1 MMNEEHRIKQRILDY
16 AHNHGRIGF
25 AQLVSDLGLKPNTAR
40 QYLSRLT
47 REKKLVRVGSGE
59 YMCSDKQTFVF
70 IPTKDIEKLYGELR
84 KGFPFAD
91 FCIYDGSIFNPLQH
105 HVAVNLAIYVE
116 TNRDAVDSV
125 FFRLKDTQKVVVY
138 KRPGNNMMYDYVDLH
153 EPCVIV
159 KPFVTE
165 APVNKVN
172 GIQTPTLEKLLVD
185 IQKDDDL
192 DYMRGV
198 ESLYMFQTAIDEYV
212 LNTPRMLR
220 YARRRGAFDDIDS
233 LIKQSQ
239 RV

>member
-1 MMNEEHRIKQRILDY
+1 M
-16 AHNHGRIGF
+16 
-25 AQLVSDLGLKPNTAR
+25 
-40 QYLSRLT
+40 
-47 REKKLVRVGSGE
+47 
-59 YMCSDKQTFVF
+59 
-70 IPTKDIEKLYGELR
+70 
-84 KGFPFAD
+84 
-91 FCIYDGSIFNPLQH
+91 
-105 HVAVNLAIYVE
+105 
-116 TNRDAVDSV
+116 
-125 FFRLKDTQKVVVY
+125 VY
-138 KRPGNNMMYDYVDLH
+138 KRPGNDMMYDYVDLH

-185 IQKDDDL
+185 IQKDEDL

-198 ESLYMFQTAIDEYV
+198 ESLYMFRTAIDEYV

-220 YARRRGAFDDIDS
+220 YARRRGAFEDIDS